1 MAEYSL
7 GTAKGRVIIDYD
19 DKGLKIAADDFER
32 TERKARSAGQGFSEA
47 GNKMALAGGVIA
59 AGLGLAANTAI
70 NFEKQISAIGAVS
83 GATRAELEQLR
94 QKALQI
100 GQDTSFSATEAALAM
115 EDLAKAGVSV
125 TDIMSGAADATVAL
139 AAAGG
144 VELPMA
150 AELAADAMNAF
161 SLTAKELPRIADLIA
176 GAANSSS
183 ISVGDFGQS
192 LKQVGAVANLAGLSF
207 RDTAT
212 AIALMGQQGIKGSD
226 AGTSLKTMLSN
237 LIPVTKQQKE
247 LFRDLGLLTA
257 KGSSAF
263 FDMQG
268 NVKSLAD
275 ISQILQNATRNMTAE
290 QRQLTLETIFGSDAI
305 RAAAVLTK
313 SGAEGFNNM
322 AAAMEKTSAAEV
334 AAARLDNTAGAI
346 EKLKGSAETAAISFG
361 TILLPAITK
370 VAQFLERTAN
380 FFNGLSDSTKNT
392 IVNIALVTSGL
403 LLFLGLAVKVFQF
416 AQAVKTMVVALRLV
430 TVATKVWMV
439 VTKAAAVVWR
449 LLNLAFV
456 ASPIGL
462 IVVAIIALIAG
473 IVLLW
478 KHSET
483 FRKIVLAVWD
493 AIRKAALAVVE
504 WFKEK
509 AIPFFK
515 AAWDRIT
522 GFFSAAWKIIQ
533 VILKAILSY
542 IKFWV
547 GIVTAVVRFLAP
559 AFKAAF
565 GLVASI
571 IKTWWAIVSAILSV
585 IVAVVKAVF
594 NAWLATVKQVFNAIL
609 GIVKAVWGFI
619 GPYII
624 GAIKSWWD
632 YVQAVWNALVT
643 ITRAIFNAVKEVI
656 MAVWRVIGPFV
667 IGAVQKIQDFLG
679 KAWETIK
686 AGSELVWNGIKT
698 FFTNVWAGIV
708 VVFTSARD
716 RVIAIIEGIK
726 VIVDKVRNFFNQ
738 LKAAA
743 DQGVGP
749 LIQFVAGIPRRIL
762 DAIGNLGALL
772 YSKGR
777 DLVQGLIDGILSML
791 NKLKDAA
798 GKLVNTI
805 GRFLPGS
812 PAEEGPLSGKGYV
825 LRRGERFVDD
835 FASGILGAAK
845 IARDAISRMMT
856 GAVGSLP
863 VDSAARVAAAQ
874 GTIAPVTITTPTA
887 AALAREASNSS
898 SVNIQNLNISGT
910 WDLADPNVPRAFV
923 AKLHNELDRYAKE
936 HR

>member
-1 MAEYSL
+1 MPEYSL

-32 TERKARSAGQGFSEA
+32 TEKRAKTAGQSFTQA
-47 GNKMALAGGVIA
+47 GNQMALAGGVIA
-59 AGLGLAANTAI
+59 AGLALSANTAI
-70 NFEKQISAIGAVS
+70 KFEKQISAIGAVS
-83 GATRAELEQLR
+83 GATREQLELLR
-94 QKALQI
+94 KKALQI
-100 GQDTSFSATEAALAM
+100 GQDTSFSATEAAVAM
-115 EDLAKAGVSV
+115 EELAKAGISV
-125 TDIMSGAADATVAL
+125 TDILSGAADATVAL
-139 AAAGG
+139 AAAGA

-161 SLTAKELPRIADLIA
+161 SLTAKDLPKVADLIA

-192 LKQVGAVANLAGLSF
+192 LKQVGAVANLAGLNF

-237 LIPVTKQQKE
+237 LIPVTDKQKA
-247 LFRDLGLLTA
+247 LFKDLGLLTA

-275 ISQILQNATRNMTAE
+275 ISQLLQNATSNMTAE
-290 QRQLTLETIFGSDAI
+290 QKQLTLETIFGSDAI

-313 SGAEGFNNM
+313 SGAAGFNEM
-322 AAAMEKTSAAEV
+322 AAAMEKTTAAEV

-346 EKLKGSAETAAISFG
+346 ERLKGNAETVAISLG

-370 VAQFLERTAN
+370 IAN
-380 FFNGLSDSTKNT
+380 TLSDAASAFNGLSDSTKET
-392 IVNIALVTSGL
+392 IVNVALVTSGL
-403 LLFLGLAVKVFQF
+403 LLFLALAVKIFQF

-430 TVATKVWMV
+430 TAATKIWMV

-456 ASPIGL
+456 GSPIGL
-462 IVVAIIALIAG
+462 IIVAILALVAG

-483 FRKIVLAVWD
+483 FRKIVLAVWE
-493 AIRKAALAVVE
+493 AIKSAALAVVN
-504 WFKEK
+504 WFKDK
-509 AIPFFK
+509 AVPFFQ
-515 AAWDRIT
+515 AAWAQIQKA
-522 GFFSAAWKIIQ
+522 FQVAWKVIQ
-533 VILKAILSY
+533 VILNVILAY

-547 GIVTAVVRFLAP
+547 GIITRIIKFLAP
-559 AFKAAF
+559 AFKAVF
-565 GLVASI
+565 GFIATLF
-571 IKTWWAIVSAILSV
+571 KTWWTIVSAILSV
-585 IVAVVKAVF
+585 VVTVFKAVF
-594 NAWLATVKQVFNAIL
+594 GLLFR
-609 GIVKAVWGFI
+609 IVKANFELILNIIKAIWGFI

-624 GAIKSWWD
+624 GAIKIWWN
-632 YVQAVWNALVT
+632 YVQFVWNALVT
-643 ITRAIFNAVKEVI
+643 ITKFVFNLIKDIV
-656 MAVWRVIGPFV
+656 MAVWNAIAPFV
-667 IGAVQKIQDFLG
+667 IAAVKRVWDFLV
-679 KAWETIK
+679 KAWNAIK
-686 AGSELVWNGIKT
+686 DASELVWNGLKL
-698 FFTNVWAGIV
+698 FFETLFNAIARI
-708 VVFTSARD
+708 FTSARD
-716 RVIAIIEGIK
+716 RIVTVFETLKA
-726 VIVDKVRNFFNQ
+726 IVDKVKNFFGQ

-749 LIQFVAGIPRRIL
+749 LIKFVMEIPGKIL
-762 DAIGNLGALL
+762 GAIGNLGSLL

-777 DLVQGLIDGILSML
+777 ELVQGLIDGIMSMIS
-791 NKLKDAA
+791 KLRDAA
-798 GKLVNTI
+798 GKLIDVV

-825 LRRGERFVDD
+825 LRRGKRFVED
-835 FASGILGAAK
+835 FAAGILGAART
-845 IARDAISRMMT
+845 ARAAISSMMT

-863 VDSAARVAAAQ
+863 VNAATSVTTAQ
-874 GTIAPVTITTPTA
+874 AGIAPITVTTPTA
-887 AALAREASNSS
+887 AALARDANNTSN
-898 SVNIQNLNISGT
+898 VTIQNLNINGT
-910 WDLADPNVPRAFV
+910 WDLADPTVPRKFV
-923 AKLHNELDRYAKE
+923 AKLHEELDRYAKE